1 MAYLFSYPSCC
12 PRRQCPSH
20 PFQQQITP
28 LHPFRQ
34 QTTPLHPRGAS
45 TTDSTIHLAKSKA
58 EVTAKGGAMERTVP
72 TIITWCP
79 GIISIA
85 YRLLT
90 LRHHPPRPRP
100 QLILHHFP
108 PTGNNHVHPWNLLH
122 ESGKFQASTRT
133 WSVISTLVWI
143 WFDLICRL

>member
-1 MAYLFSYPSCC
+1 VAYLFSYPSCC

-34 QTTPLHPRGAS
+34 QTTLLHPRGAS

-58 EVTAKGGAMERTVP
+58 EVTAKGGVMERTVP

-108 PTGNNHVHPWNLLH
+108 PTGNNHVH
-122 ESGKFQASTRT
+122 RT
-133 WSVISTLVWI
+133 TSLKPSSRIWKISSIDTDMISYIYFSL
-143 WFDLICRL
+143 DLI